1 MKFEYFNFDK
11 LNDKEGVRIP
21 VPQCYRDCIKLAQS
35 DYYRVYGKTASLLK
49 IWFTSFRNHS
59 IQYLLWMRLSSFRK
73 SMFFPFCAWRREHYK
88 KKYGLDIPNF
98 TKIGWG
104 FYIGHGIAIVIN
116 GTAIIGNNVN
126 IGQCCTIGSNNGHA
140 AIIGDNVYIGPN
152 TCIIED
158 VQIGSNTI
166 IGAGSV
172 VTKTIEGGCT
182 AVGSPCKVIG
192 ENQHPEFVQKR
203 WEYKNN

>member
-1 MKFEYFNFDK
+1 MRYEYYDFNK
-11 LNDKEGVRIP
+11 LNNQGGVQIP
-21 VPQCYRDCIKLAQS
+21 VPQHYNDCIKLVQS

-49 IWFTSFRNHS
+49 IWLTSFRNHS
-59 IQYLLWMRLSSFRK
+59 IQYLLWMRLSSHRK
-73 SMFFPFCAWRREHYK
+73 SLLFPFCAWRREHYE
-88 KKYGLDIPNF
+88 KKYGLDIPDF

-116 GTAIIGNNVN
+116 RTAVIGNNVN
-126 IGQCCTIGSNNGHA
+126 ISQCTTIGSNSGHA
-140 AIIGDNVYIGPN
+140 ALIGDNVYIGPN

-158 VQIGSNTI
+158 VQIGSNTT

-172 VTKTIEGGCT
+172 VTKSIEGGST

-192 ENQHPEFVQKR
+192 ENQHPEYVHNR
-203 WEYKNN
+203 WKFKIE